1 MKCGDFGVEKKKQ
14 DQFEGLFDWT
24 VMANDGECD
33 VLIEDQPRT
42 SEYIEFIPMSLVVYL
57 PDARIDLEV

>member
-1 MKCGDFGVEKKKQ
+1 
-14 DQFEGLFDWT
+14 
-24 VMANDGECD
+24 MANDGECD